1 MSPVCKWEMTFL
13 FDVDKFCM
21 RVDLG
26 SWMETIM
33 VAPSVILTVCCHF
46 PIISQGETLFSSVSL
61 ASENSLIMPCLI
73 RSTNLTCNFAR
84 IIGLGMFD
92 EALVGLNALI
102 NVLCGIHGI
111 MFVSICK
118 GIWLHRVKVC
128 GYITYADILACR
140 LQKGK
145 KTNKKKRADRSCSG
159 HTTMPAASASWLIM
173 LKDLVAQSL

>member
-1 MSPVCKWEMTFL
+1 MLTSFAWGWI
-13 FDVDKFCM
+13 
-21 RVDLG
+21 LG
-26 SWMETIM
+26 PEWKQLCWLHQWS
-33 VAPSVILTVCCHF
+33 LVCCHF
-46 PIISQGETLFSSVSL
+46 PIISQGETLFSSVFL
-61 ASENSLIMPCLI
+61 VIANSLILPCLI

-84 IIGLGMFD
+84 IIGLGVFD

-118 GIWLHRVKVC
+118 CIWLHRVKVY
-128 GYITYADILACR
+128 GYTTYADMLACR

-145 KTNKKKRADRSCSG
+145 KNKKKADRSCSG

>member
-1 MSPVCKWEMTFL
+1 MLTSFAWGWI
-13 FDVDKFCM
+13 
-21 RVDLG
+21 LG
-26 SWMETIM
+26 PEWKQLWWLHQWS
-33 VAPSVILTVCCHF
+33 LVCCHF

-61 ASENSLIMPCLI
+61 ASANSLILPCLI

-84 IIGLGMFD
+84 IIGLGVFD

-118 GIWLHRVKVC
+118 GIWLHRVKVY
-128 GYITYADILACR
+128 GYTTYADMLACR

-145 KTNKKKRADRSCSG
+145 KKTKKKADRSCSG